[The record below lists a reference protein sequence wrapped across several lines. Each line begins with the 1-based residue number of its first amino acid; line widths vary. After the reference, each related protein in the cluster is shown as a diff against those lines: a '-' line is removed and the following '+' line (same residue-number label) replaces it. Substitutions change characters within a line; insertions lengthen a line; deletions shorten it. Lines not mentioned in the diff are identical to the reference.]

1 MNNYI
6 FNSHIDFGIFIK
18 VNFEELSEVFDVQSK
33 KNQNKS
39 MLKEF
44 LEAYEACQ
52 GGCPCSLKKRTQ
64 AALDKYKGL
73 AQAMSNHEASVPII
87 KELLADPDGVEF
99 KENADSPS
107 FLTF

>member
-1 MNNYI
+1 MNNYT

-18 VNFEELSEVFDVQSK
+18 VNFEELSEVFEHPSK
-33 KNQNKS
+33 TNPKKL
-39 MLKEF
+39 MLTEF

-64 AALDKYKGL
+64 IAVDKYKGL
-73 AQAMSNHEASVPII
+73 AESMSNHEASIPAI
-87 KELLADPDGVEF
+87 KELLADPDSVEF
-99 KENADSPS
+99 KENAASPS